1 MVGDSV
7 GGVTLL
13 TRQWGYDI
21 MDAIKIATGMETYV
35 FYVDSAV
42 LGTII
47 IIIMILMMMIMMMMM
62 IMLIIT
68 VLIMFF
74 MTMILHMMMIWHD
87 MYAYDEYDIYE
98 YIVNILIILMMIWW
112 W

>member
-21 MDAIKIATGMETYV
+21 IDAIKVATGMETYV

-42 LGTII
+42 LGKIV
-47 IIIMILMMMIMMMMM
+47 IIIMMLMMMMMMIMMM
-62 IMLIIT
+62 IVLIIT
-68 VLIMFF
+68 MLIMIF
-74 MTMILHMMMIWHD
+74 MTMMLHMMMI
-87 MYAYDEYDIYE
+87 
-98 YIVNILIILMMIWW
+98 
-112 W
+112 

>member
-42 LGTII
+42 LGTIF
-47 IIIMILMMMIMMMMM
+47 IIIMMLMIMIMMMM

-74 MTMILHMMMIWHD
+74 
-87 MYAYDEYDIYE
+87 YDYDITHDDD
-98 YIVNILIILMMIWW
+98 MT
-112 W
+112 

>member
-21 MDAIKIATGMETYV
+21 IDAIKVATGMETYV

-42 LGTII
+42 LGKII
-47 IIIMILMMMIMMMMM
+47 IIIMMLMMMMMMMMMIMMM
-62 IMLIIT
+62 IVLIIT
-68 VLIMFF
+68 MLIMIF
-74 MTMILHMMMIWHD
+74 MTMMLHMMMI
-87 MYAYDEYDIYE
+87 
-98 YIVNILIILMMIWW
+98 
-112 W
+112 

>member
-21 MDAIKIATGMETYV
+21 IDAIKVATGMETYV

-42 LGTII
+42 LGKII
-47 IIIMILMMMIMMMMM
+47 IIIMMLMMMMMMMMIMMM
-62 IMLIIT
+62 IVLIIT
-68 VLIMFF
+68 MLIMIF
-74 MTMILHMMMIWHD
+74 MTMMLHMMMI
-87 MYAYDEYDIYE
+87 
-98 YIVNILIILMMIWW
+98 
-112 W
+112 

>member
-1 MVGDSV
+1 LVGDSV

-13 TRQWGYDI
+13 THQWGYDI

-42 LGTII
+42 LGKML
-47 IIIMILMMMIMMMMM
+47 MIMMIMMMMLMMMVIMMMMIIMMM

-68 VLIMFF
+68 VLIKFF
-74 MTMILHMMMIWHD
+74 MTMMLHMMM
-87 MYAYDEYDIYE
+87 
-98 YIVNILIILMMIWW
+98 L
-112 W
+112 

>member
-1 MVGDSV
+1 LVGDSV

-35 FYVDSAV
+35 FYVESAV
-42 LGTII
+42 LGTIF
-47 IIIMILMMMIMMMMM
+47 IIIMMLMMMMMLM

-74 MTMILHMMMIWHD
+74 MTMMLHMMMI
-87 MYAYDEYDIYE
+87 
-98 YIVNILIILMMIWW
+98 
-112 W
+112 

>member
-1 MVGDSV
+1 LVGDSV

-42 LGTII
+42 LGKVL
-47 IIIMILMMMIMMMMM
+47 MIMMIMMMMLMMMVIMMMVIMMMM
-62 IMLIIT
+62 IIMMMIILIIT
-68 VLIMFF
+68 VLIKFF
-74 MTMILHMMMIWHD
+74 MTIILHMMMI
-87 MYAYDEYDIYE
+87 
-98 YIVNILIILMMIWW
+98 
-112 W
+112 

>member
-21 MDAIKIATGMETYV
+21 IDAIKLATGMETYV

-42 LGTII
+42 LGKII
-47 IIIMILMMMIMMMMM
+47 IIIMMLMMMMMMMIMMM
-62 IMLIIT
+62 IVLIIT
-68 VLIMFF
+68 MLIMIF
-74 MTMILHMMMIWHD
+74 MTMMLHMMMI
-87 MYAYDEYDIYE
+87 
-98 YIVNILIILMMIWW
+98 
-112 W
+112 

>member
-1 MVGDSV
+1 LVGDSV

-74 MTMILHMMMIWHD
+74 MTMILHMMMI
-87 MYAYDEYDIYE
+87 
-98 YIVNILIILMMIWW
+98 
-112 W
+112 